1 MPPARITNGKIA
13 IFFYGEDA
21 VNHADE
27 EADFRAEIDYYYLES
42 SKLQWY
48 ETFLR
53 LARKEPHMYLDEFGV
68 TVEDFVQMREAAE
81 KKRME
86 NMSVDEWWNFEFEPH
101 AQAIDSSDQRG
112 IRDMQQPP
120 RPEPWLE
127 PWEAV
132 LRPRCG
138 MCGESRLYVG
148 KHHTSEDDDGWLLCQ
163 NCVDNHF
170 GGHW

>member
-13 IFFYGEDA
+13 IFFYGEDL
-21 VNHADE
+21 VNSTENE
-27 EADFRAEIDYYYLES
+27 EDFRAEINYYYLES

-68 TVEDFVQMREAAE
+68 TVKDFVQMREAAE
-81 KKRME
+81 KARME

-112 IRDMQQPP
+112 IRGMQQPP

-127 PWEAV
+127 PWEEV
-132 LRPRCG
+132 DKCK
-138 MCGESRLYVG
+138 MCGGRRNVG
-148 KHHTSEDDDGWLLCQ
+148 MHHTDDILCQ
-163 NCVDNHF
+163 TCVDNHF